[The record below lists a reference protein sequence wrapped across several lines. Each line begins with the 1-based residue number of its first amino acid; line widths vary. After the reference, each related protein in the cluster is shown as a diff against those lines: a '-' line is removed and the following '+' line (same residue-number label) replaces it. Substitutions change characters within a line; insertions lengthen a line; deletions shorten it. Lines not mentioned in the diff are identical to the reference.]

1 MTRTVILFLAIVP
14 AVMISAQEQKA
25 FTGVVSDSMCFSK
38 HMLKDM
44 GAANEPDCVRM
55 CRKEHFDY
63 VLLTGK
69 EEKDYVILKG
79 KTEDFDKYVAQKVTV
94 KGTLH
99 GDTLTAES
107 VAPAKDAPRKPTP
120 RHKSKKAAP

>member
-1 MTRTVILFLAIVP
+1 MTRIALIISLLIATGTLAH
-14 AVMISAQEQKA
+14 EQKT

-44 GAANEPDCVRM
+44 GAANESDCVRL

-79 KTEDFDKYVAQKVTV
+79 KPEDFDKYVAQKVTV
-94 KGTLH
+94 KGTLQ
-99 GDTLTAES
+99 GDTVTVEL
-107 VAPAKDAPRKPTP
+107 VAPAK
-120 RHKSKKAAP
+120 AAPAQAPSAQT

>member
-1 MTRTVILFLAIVP
+1 MKQPVILFIVLFVAVTAI
-14 AVMISAQEQKA
+14 AQEPKT
-25 FTGVVSDSMCFSK
+25 FTGIVSDSMCFSR

-44 GAANEPDCVRM
+44 GAANESDCVRL

-79 KTEDFDKYVAQKVTV
+79 KPEDFDKYVAQKVTV
-94 KGTLH
+94 KGTLQ
-99 GDTLTAES
+99 GDTVTVES
-107 VAPAKDAPRKPTP
+107 VAPAKAALAKRTK
-120 RHKSKKAAP
+120 KKAKASH